1 MLIVINPTYIC
12 KICFVVGNDCML
24 WNARLIKIIQLVT
37 ICSVRAE
44 SFRTAD
50 VHQTVTNSEREMH
63 TTAPWLRGYVKA
75 KQFKPKIN
83 CLGPCSAL
91 GTLVFARKSN
101 SE

>member
-1 MLIVINPTYIC
+1 MFCSGKRLYALECTTDKNHPT
-12 KICFVVGNDCML
+12 L
-24 WNARLIKIIQLVT
+24 T